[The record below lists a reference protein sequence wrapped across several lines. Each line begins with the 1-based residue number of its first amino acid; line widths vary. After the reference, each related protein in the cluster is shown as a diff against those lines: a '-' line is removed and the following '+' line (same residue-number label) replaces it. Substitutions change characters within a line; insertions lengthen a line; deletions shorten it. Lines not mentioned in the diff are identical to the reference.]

1 MRRVRIKEI
10 ALESGVSRA
19 TVDRVLNNRDGV
31 RPRTRAAVES
41 AMKRLAEPDP
51 ASGFR
56 GRPFD
61 AVLRLGGGMAQQC
74 RDAMAAYLSAGC
86 SLYDMFQQDESA
98 ILERIDQLAEAADR
112 PLIVT
117 VKDTS
122 RMRSRLSKL
131 RRTGKTVIA
140 MVTDLAPDARDAFV
154 GIDNRAAGQ
163 AAAFIVGRSLGDRP
177 TSVGVVLGD
186 YAFRC
191 HQDREIGFR
200 STLRDRF
207 PKVVL
212 AAEAHG
218 EDNPDRT
225 YEEVLGMLRKHPAIG
240 AIYNVSGGNAG
251 LARAVAEADR
261 VDDITIIS
269 HEVNAVTLP
278 LLHDGIFD
286 YLIAQDPAALISEAA
301 RIAASAAGD
310 GVGGR
315 ILDFSVH
322 TCYNVPEYA
331 RAAQQ
336 W

>member
-1 MRRVRIKEI
+1 MRRIKIKDI
-10 ALESGVSRA
+10 AMESGVSRA
-19 TVDRVLNNRDGV
+19 TVDRVLNSRPGV
-31 RPRTRAAVES
+31 RLRTRAAVEA
-41 AMKRLAEPDP
+41 AMRRLAAPDS
-51 ASGFR
+51 SGGFQ

-74 RDAMAAYLSAGC
+74 RDAMASYLSAGC
-86 SLYDMFQQDESA
+86 RLYDMFQQDEDA
-98 ILERIDQLAEAADR
+98 ILAHIDELAGTADR
-112 PLIVT
+112 PLIVA

-131 RRTGKTVIA
+131 RRAGKTVVA
-140 MVTDLAPDARDAFV
+140 MVTDLASDSRDAFV

-200 STLRDRF
+200 SALRDRF

-225 YEEVLGMLRKHPAIG
+225 YEETLGMLRKHPAIS

-251 LARAVAEADR
+251 LARAVREAGR

-278 LLHDGIFD
+278 LLHDGVFD
-286 YLIAQDPAALISEAA
+286 YLIAQDPALLISEAA
-301 RIAASAAGD
+301 KIAAAAVGDSA
-310 GVGGR
+310 GGR
-315 ILDFSVH
+315 ILDFFVH
-322 TCYNVPEYA
+322 TCYNIPEYA
-331 RAAQQ
+331 RPFQQ
-336 W
+336 

>member
-1 MRRVRIKEI
+1 MRRIKIKEI

-19 TVDRVLNNRDGV
+19 TVDRVLNNRAGV
-31 RPRTRAAVES
+31 RPRTRAAVET
-41 AMKRLAEPDP
+41 AMRRLAAPD
-51 ASGFR
+51 STGGFR

-74 RDAMAAYLSAGC
+74 RDAMASYLSAGC
-86 SLYDMFQQDESA
+86 QLYDMFQQDEDA
-98 ILERIDQLAEAADR
+98 ILAHIDELAETADR
-112 PLIVT
+112 PLIVA

-131 RRTGKTVIA
+131 RRAGKTVIA
-140 MVTDLAPDARDAFV
+140 MVTDLASDSRDAFV

-163 AAAFIVGRSLGDRP
+163 AAAFIVGRSLGNRP

-200 STLRDRF
+200 SALRDRF
-207 PKVVL
+207 PKVVV

-225 YEEVLGMLRKHPAIG
+225 YEETLGMLRKHPAIS

-251 LARAVAEADR
+251 LARAAREANR
-261 VDDITIIS
+261 VDDIMIIS

-278 LLHDGIFD
+278 LLHDGVFD
-286 YLIAQDPAALISEAA
+286 YLIAQDPALLISEAA
-301 RIAASAAGD
+301 KIAAAAVGD
-310 GVGGR
+310 SVGGR
-315 ILDFSVH
+315 ILDFFVH
-322 TCYNVPEYA
+322 TCYNIPEYA
-331 RAAQQ
+331 RPFQQ
-336 W
+336 